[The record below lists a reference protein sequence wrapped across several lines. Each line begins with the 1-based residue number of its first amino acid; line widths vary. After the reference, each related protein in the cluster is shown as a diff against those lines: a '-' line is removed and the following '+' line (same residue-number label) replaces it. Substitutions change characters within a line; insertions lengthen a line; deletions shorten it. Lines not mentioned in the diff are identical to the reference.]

1 MYVILAVTTIN
12 ILHKIDNSFCPRY
25 VLINSLPNDK
35 FSDLSKLKDF
45 DGWVQYYSKCLY
57 NLYKHL
63 E

>member
-45 DGWVQYYSKCLY
+45 DG
-57 NLYKHL
+57 
-63 E
+63 